1 MAYYATD
8 RKFVIVIFDTKT
20 ERDTFCLDNHI
31 RPISLVDAAELLG
44 KNPDLIIR
52 DYRKEAKC

>member
-1 MAYYATD
+1 MSYYATD
-8 RKFVIVIFDTKT
+8 RKFVVVIFDTA
-20 ERDTFCLDNHI
+20 EQRDVFCLGNHI

-52 DYRKEAKC
+52 DYRKEAK

>member
-1 MAYYATD
+1 MAYYASD
-8 RKFVIVIFDTKT
+8 GQNIVVIFDTAA
-20 ERDTFCLDNHI
+20 ERDTFCTGNHI

-52 DYRKEAKC
+52 DYRKEAQC